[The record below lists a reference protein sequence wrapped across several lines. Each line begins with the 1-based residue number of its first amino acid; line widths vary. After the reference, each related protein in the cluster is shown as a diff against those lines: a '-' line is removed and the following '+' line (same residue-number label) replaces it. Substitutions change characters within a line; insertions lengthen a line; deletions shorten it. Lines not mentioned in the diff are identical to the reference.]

1 MPLSKLTGLASKLPL
16 PVFHPIAYLGESFLG
31 PQFTSIDFDYLRYP
45 CVGDLR
51 RMREDLEFRPT
62 YLAEDAVREF
72 AALRRQ
78 KAAAPAMTPQ
88 EAEEERL
95 RVIIERRKNIR
106 QQTVGGSRTRPRPRG
121 HAEADVDAKSADSSL
136 YEEKSQ

>member
-1 MPLSKLTGLASKLPL
+1 MGVGEGRQLGYRKIRLT
-16 PVFHPIAYLGESFLG
+16 LGTNFLTLTSLG

-45 CVGDLR
+45 CVGDLQ
-51 RMREDLEFRPT
+51 RMREDLEFKPA

-72 AALRRQ
+72 AARRKE

-95 RVIIERRKNIR
+95 RTIIERRKSIR
-106 QQTVGGSRTRPRPRG
+106 EQTASGSPSRARPRG
-121 HAEADVDAKSADSSL
+121 RPEADVVAESADSSL